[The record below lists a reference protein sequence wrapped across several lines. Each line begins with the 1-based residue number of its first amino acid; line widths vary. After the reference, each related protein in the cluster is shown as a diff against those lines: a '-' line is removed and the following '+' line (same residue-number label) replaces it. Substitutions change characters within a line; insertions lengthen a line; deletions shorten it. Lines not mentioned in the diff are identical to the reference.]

1 MNFITTYQHKQPV
14 VYSELGQTL
23 KMERFTKIFNDWKLW
38 TIFEKRSVLD
48 VLILDVLDLSKYAS
62 ALLYFIVEV

>member
-1 MNFITTYQHKQPV
+1 MNIITTHQHKQPV

-38 TIFEKRSVLD
+38 TIFEKRSVLGFS
-48 VLILDVLDLSKYAS
+48 ILDVLDLSKYAS
-62 ALLYFIVEV
+62 ASLYFIFEV